1 MLDFL
6 FDVVLN
12 QLRVDSRKLI
22 MVAQEPLDVRDHSA
36 NHSLHGWTGSQALSQ
51 RLRFNTHGQLTDPAD
66 LKKQSSVPHVE
77 VGLSFCEHY
86 GSSIST
92 TALFNFFWL
101 SVNKYSSK

>member
-22 MVAQEPLDVRDHSA
+22 MVVQEPLDVRDHSA

-51 RLRFNTHGQLTDPAD
+51 RLQFNTHGQLTDPTD

-77 VGLSFCEHY
+77 AGFSF
-86 GSSIST
+86 S
-92 TALFNFFWL
+92 
-101 SVNKYSSK
+101 